1 MKLVSF
7 KIIYM
12 LIIIM
17 QETVTIP
24 KKEYE
29 QLKEAQEVDFELLS
43 QIVRSLEDIK
53 AGRVKEWV

>member
-1 MKLVSF
+1 MPIV
-7 KIIYM
+7 
-12 LIIIM
+12 IM

>member
-12 LIIIM
+12 PIVIM